1 MKLTFVNKFGA
12 LQDMWFFKKSTKDI
26 NISKEKYKSSFVNA
40 TGSYSVHKHQKKTLS
55 AMGTES
61 MTINTG
67 FVSEAMNAPIKEI
80 LLSEQVWVTIDGQ
93 VLPID
98 VNTQSLTYK
107 TSLNDKLINYTL
119 TFDFA
124 YDTINNV
131 R

>member
-1 MKLTFVNKFGA
+1 
-12 LQDMWFFKKSTKDI
+12 
-26 NISKEKYKSSFVNA
+26 
-40 TGSYSVHKHQKKTLS
+40 
-55 AMGTES
+55 MGTES

-67 FVSEAMNAPIKEI
+67 FVSEVMNAPIKEV
-80 LLSEQVWVTIDGQ
+80 LLSEQVWATIDGQ

-98 VNTQSLTYK
+98 INTESLTYK
-107 TSLNDKLINYTL
+107 TSVNDKLINYTL